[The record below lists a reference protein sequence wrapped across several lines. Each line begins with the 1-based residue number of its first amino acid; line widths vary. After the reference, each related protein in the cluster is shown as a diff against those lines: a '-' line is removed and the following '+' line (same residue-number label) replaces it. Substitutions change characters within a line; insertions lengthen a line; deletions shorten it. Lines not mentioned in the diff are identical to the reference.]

1 MFATLQ
7 YLHSSAFVWLWNEKE
22 TQYLCVGTYLI
33 LFFLFEFD
41 LLVWASSCLFK
52 HDSKIWPFLIVTFT
66 SYVHTITYAYKN
78 RLIIV
83 CVRERERERRKKKE
97 KLNLKKQG
105 GACYNQIMNKSY
117 IIEKLYMQLVI
128 NIVQFPICNC
138 LK

>member
-1 MFATLQ
+1 MPRCSIYILLRLCDYGTKKKLNI
-7 YLHSSAFVWLWNEKE
+7 YVFV
-22 TQYLCVGTYLI
+22 QRFI

-41 LLVWASSCLFK
+41 LLVGASSCLFK

-66 SYVHTITYAYKN
+66 SYVHTITYVYIN

-83 CVRERERERRKKKE
+83 CVRERKGERRKKKE

-105 GACYNQIMNKSY
+105 GACYNQIMNKSN